1 MLKRH
6 SALDANYLPGS
17 YSSESKIGL
26 QFKEF
31 SNLQL
36 IQIASWPNTL
46 SETENFLKKEFTID
60 NLPSFNKGSITEKY
74 SLWRMEPLKWWL
86 LQKEINYPSELGTTL
101 DLSHA
106 FTGIIISG
114 DQATLLLNRHLPID
128 LRENIF
134 PVASSASS
142 GIHHVSVKL
151 LKINTNTYYLFIP
164 RGFAL
169 SIWEILQETAKQF
182 GYEILER

>member
-6 SALDANYLPGS
+6 SALDSNYLPGS
-17 YSSESKIGL
+17 YSSERKIGL
-26 QFKEF
+26 RFKEF
-31 SNLQL
+31 RNLKL

-46 SETENFLKKEFTID
+46 SKTENFLKKEFNIN

-86 LQKEINYPSELGTTL
+86 LQEEINYPNELGTTL

-106 FTGIIISG
+106 FTGIIIGG

-128 LRENIF
+128 LRENMF

-142 GIHHVSVKL
+142 GIAAISGFKRISASL
-151 LKINTNTYYLFIP
+151 SSDSNNTSLKTRCISSEDL
-164 RGFAL
+164 
-169 SIWEILQETAKQF
+169 
-182 GYEILER
+182 

>member
-1 MLKRH
+1 MLKRY
-6 SALDANYLPGS
+6 SALDSHYLPES
-17 YSSESKIGL
+17 YPLNDKISVR
-26 QFKEF
+26 FKEF
-31 SNLQL
+31 NNLNLQQL
-36 IQIASWPNTL
+36 ACWPNTL
-46 SETENFLKKEFTID
+46 SETENFLKKEFSID

-114 DQATLLLNRHLPID
+114 DQSTLLLNRHLPID
-128 LRENIF
+128 LRENMF

-151 LKINTNTYYLFIP
+151 LKIHTNTYYLFIP